1 MTLKV
6 AGIWCKTKSDFD
18 KYIRQ
23 EEYDLV
29 ISHNEIYSRLL
40 KSDPS
45 DAEPSD
51 VIISL
56 YIQKLFKTIPRK
68 FEGLEEVNIAFLFKN
83 LDSETVSNFKRFI
96 SSEFEMGEMD
106 LIIINRCDYPKK
118 GVLSLFDAVKFI
130 DHD

>member
-56 YIQKLFKTIPRK
+56 YIQKLFKSIPKK

>member
-96 SSEFEMGEMD
+96 SSEFDMGEMD

>member
-56 YIQKLFKTIPRK
+56 YIQKLFKSIPKK

-96 SSEFEMGEMD
+96 SNEFEMGEMD

>member
-29 ISHNEIYSRLL
+29 ISHNEIHNRLL
-40 KSDPS
+40 KSDPN
-45 DAEPSD
+45 DTEPSD

-56 YIQKLFKTIPRK
+56 YIQKLFKSIPKK
-68 FEGLEEVNIAFLFKN
+68 FEGLEEVNVAFLFKN
-83 LDSETVSNFKRFI
+83 LDKETISNFREFV
-96 SSEFEMGEMD
+96 SSEHEMEELD

>member
-29 ISHNEIYSRLL
+29 ISHNEIYNRLL

-96 SSEFEMGEMD
+96 SSEFEMDEMD

>member
-56 YIQKLFKTIPRK
+56 YIQKLFKTIPKK